1 MLDLFSLI
9 SCGMFELYFN
19 QFLLLFK
26 RKDTLGLLTA
36 LGFTCDDQRNN
47 ANGKE
52 SKGII
57 SEKGQY
63 PVAIVIPTN
72 EELIIAR
79 ETLKLILS

>member
-1 MLDLFSLI
+1 MWEVGIIFQPI
-9 SCGMFELYFN
+9 FY
-19 QFLLLFK
+19 K
-26 RKDTLGLLTA
+26 RKDTLGLLRS

-57 SEKGQY
+57 SENGHY